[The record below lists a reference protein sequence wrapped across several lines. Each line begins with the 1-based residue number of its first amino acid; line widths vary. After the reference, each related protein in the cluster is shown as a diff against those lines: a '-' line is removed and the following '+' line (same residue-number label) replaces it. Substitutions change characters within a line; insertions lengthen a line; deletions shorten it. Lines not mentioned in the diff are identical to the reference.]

1 MPLFRN
7 SPFHAS
13 APRARF
19 ALTALAPAELIN
31 VQLAALQSQVAL
43 YKVLGGAIQEP

>member
-1 MPLFRN
+1 MPLLHN

-19 ALTALAPAELIN
+19 ALTALALAALLN
-31 VQLAALQSQVAL
+31 VQLASLQSQVAL
-43 YKVLGGAIQEP
+43 YKVLGGALQEP